1 MSFTIQIDKTC
12 LGLTQNLTLRPD
24 GSISLDDQLKSE
36 NWIWSDRPSTF
47 DLKTIALAT
56 GFKVADKPA
65 KQHVAAWQTLGV
77 DPPWNQALP
86 KHVFKKWLT
95 DFTGDLQKLSDTWS
109 TSYYGKEFQIQQRL
123 LQKLQQPFVDD
134 HEIKVID
141 DDRLR
146 PFTSN
151 GDGLAPRSTYDN
163 TSSVT
168 GRMSIT
174 RGPNILTLDRQY
186 RRVFKSRFKE
196 GKIIQVDFTSLEP
209 CVCLA
214 TQKKMFSGDAY
225 DWTRT
230 EISLPVE
237 RDVIKVATM
246 SALYGMTP
254 SKFAKKFDTIPDAA
268 NLLFKVRDAFGVDVL
283 DRRLRQQLDSEMH
296 ITNHYGR
303 IIKADKT
310 SPLVAYFVQST
321 AVDVV
326 CQGFAKLIN
335 QLEEREIDAVPLY
348 LIHDALMFDV
358 SQLAE
363 RQIADLCKS
372 GIRVDSLDCTFPVKI
387 KTIDA

>member
-1 MSFTIQIDKTC
+1 
-12 LGLTQNLTLRPD
+12 
-24 GSISLDDQLKSE
+24 
-36 NWIWSDRPSTF
+36 
-47 DLKTIALAT
+47 
-56 GFKVADKPA
+56 
-65 KQHVAAWQTLGV
+65 
-77 DPPWNQALP
+77 
-86 KHVFKKWLT
+86 
-95 DFTGDLQKLSDTWS
+95 
-109 TSYYGKEFQIQQRL
+109 
-123 LQKLQQPFVDD
+123 
-134 HEIKVID
+134 
-141 DDRLR
+141 
-146 PFTSN
+146 
-151 GDGLAPRSTYDN
+151 
-163 TSSVT
+163 
-168 GRMSIT
+168 MSIT

-283 DRRLRQQLDSEMH
+283 NRRLRQQLDSEMH
-296 ITNHYGR
+296 ITNHYDR

-326 CQGFAKLIN
+326 CQGFTKLIN